1 MRKAENSVDK
11 PSDAVVK
18 PARIADERIVSGE
31 SKTPS
36 RSQSP
41 ELTALQKES
50 VQRYQNLGLEQ
61 LASFREHPAY
71 QQLSDIDKR
80 KFLKKLQGFEEDV
93 LRELD
98 ANEQALKE
106 FVNSLKSDA
115 KSEQAWFKRIMEGI
129 RFNKERAKLYSF
141 NEVYLEAPKKET
153 KVAGDSP
160 AKHKY
165 VRLDSYDPQTGE
177 IVSRKYT
184 QLSEVSEE
192 TAIRYLKEL
201 KDKYSPG
208 SIIADVPSNK
218 TGINKD
224 IFEFNGDNVLRGQM
238 ILEVPEQKAEIPP
251 NILKYA
257 KKNDIIIR
265 DVNRKIYN

>member
-1 MRKAENSVDK
+1 
-11 PSDAVVK
+11 
-18 PARIADERIVSGE
+18 
-31 SKTPS
+31 
-36 RSQSP
+36 
-41 ELTALQKES
+41 
-50 VQRYQNLGLEQ
+50 
-61 LASFREHPAY
+61 
-71 QQLSDIDKR
+71 
-80 KFLKKLQGFEEDV
+80 
-93 LRELD
+93 
-98 ANEQALKE
+98 
-106 FVNSLKSDA
+106 
-115 KSEQAWFKRIMEGI
+115 MEVPV
-129 RFNKERAKLYSF
+129 FNKERAKLYSF

-201 KDKYSPG
+201 SDKYSPG

-218 TGINKD
+218 TGSNEK
-224 IFEFNGDNVLRGQM
+224 IFELNGDNVLRGQM
-238 ILEVPEQKAEIPP
+238 ILEVPVQKADIPP
-251 NILKYA
+251 NVLEYA

>member
-1 MRKAENSVDK
+1 MVGYTTSPSQKRSWSYSGWTTRSLENTTNSY
-11 PSDAVVK
+11 AW
-18 PARIADERIVSGE
+18 IVFLCKLGNASSNILTRSFLRLGSISNETSNAIKNLSNEFEGE
-31 SKTPS
+31 VP
-36 RSQSP
+36 
-41 ELTALQKES
+41 
-50 VQRYQNLGLEQ
+50 V
-61 LASFREHPAY
+61 
-71 QQLSDIDKR
+71 
-80 KFLKKLQGFEEDV
+80 
-93 LRELD
+93 
-98 ANEQALKE
+98 
-106 FVNSLKSDA
+106 
-115 KSEQAWFKRIMEGI
+115 
-129 RFNKERAKLYSF
+129 FNKERAKLYSF

-201 KDKYSPG
+201 SDKYSPG

-218 TGINKD
+218 TGLNKD
-224 IFEFNGDNVLRGQM
+224 IFKANNGNILKGQM
-238 ILEVPEQKAEIPP
+238 ILEVPVQKADIPP
-251 NILKYA
+251 NVLEFA

-265 DVNRKIYN
+265 DVNKKNYK

>member
-18 PARIADERIVSGE
+18 PARIADGRNVSGQ
-31 SKTPS
+31 SNAPS
-36 RSQSP
+36 RSISP

-61 LASFREHPAY
+61 LVSFREHPAY
-71 QQLSDIDKR
+71 QQLSDINKT
-80 KFLKKLQGFEEDV
+80 KFLKKLRGFEDNV

-98 ANEQALKE
+98 ADEQALNE
-106 FVNSLKSDA
+106 FVNSLKADA
-115 KSEQAWFKRIMEGI
+115 KSEQAWFKRMMEGI
-129 RFNKERAKLYSF
+129 RFNKERAKAYSF

-201 KDKYSPG
+201 EDKYSLVR
-208 SIIADVPSNK
+208 SLLM
-218 TGINKD
+218 
-224 IFEFNGDNVLRGQM
+224 FLRIRQGQM
-238 ILEVPEQKAEIPP
+238 K
-251 NILKYA
+251 KYLSLTETMFCV
-257 KKNDIIIR
+257 DR
-265 DVNRKIYN
+265 

>member
-18 PARIADERIVSGE
+18 PARIADGRNVSGQ
-31 SKTPS
+31 SNAPS

-165 VRLDSYDPQTGE
+165 VRLDSYVPNKE

-201 KDKYSPG
+201 ENKYSPG

-218 TGINKD
+218 TGSNEK
-224 IFEFNGDNVLRGQM
+224 IFELNGDNVLRGQM
-238 ILEVPEQKAEIPP
+238 ILEVPVQKADIPP
-251 NILKYA
+251 NVLEYA
-257 KKNDIIIR
+257 KKHYIKIR
-265 DVNRKIYN
+265 DIKDKYYN

>member
-1 MRKAENSVDK
+1 MEVSV
-11 PSDAVVK
+11 
-18 PARIADERIVSGE
+18 
-31 SKTPS
+31 
-36 RSQSP
+36 
-41 ELTALQKES
+41 
-50 VQRYQNLGLEQ
+50 
-61 LASFREHPAY
+61 
-71 QQLSDIDKR
+71 
-80 KFLKKLQGFEEDV
+80 
-93 LRELD
+93 
-98 ANEQALKE
+98 
-106 FVNSLKSDA
+106 
-115 KSEQAWFKRIMEGI
+115 
-129 RFNKERAKLYSF
+129 FNKERAKLYSF

-165 VRLDSYDPQTGE
+165 VRLDSYDPYVGE

-238 ILEVPEQKAEIPP
+238 ILEVPVQHKAVPKEVI
-251 NILKYA
+251 NYANLKGI
-257 KKNDIIIR
+257 KIR
-265 DVNRKIYN
+265 DTNNHIYNK